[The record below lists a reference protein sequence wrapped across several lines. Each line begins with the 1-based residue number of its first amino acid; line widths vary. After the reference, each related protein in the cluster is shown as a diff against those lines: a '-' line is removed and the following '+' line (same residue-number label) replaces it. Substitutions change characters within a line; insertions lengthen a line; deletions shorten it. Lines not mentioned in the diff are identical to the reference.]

1 MKFSDLEGELFIT
14 ERKIDDLETIKSR
27 IESQL
32 NALKIRTVMSGN
44 VITFKTIAIPISR
57 TGYPLT
63 SLILFRVYKEGA
75 LAFEKQKHSLKIS
88 WKVKLDSLYFLALIP
103 SFVIGMISGFNAG
116 FTIALCFGFAFF
128 LVFVFLGIL
137 SIRYKMTHLIYSGVY
152 KNYH

>member
-1 MKFSDLEGELFIT
+1 MKFSELEGELIIT
-14 ERKIDDLETIKSR
+14 EKRIDDLETIKSR
-27 IESQL
+27 IGSQL
-32 NALKIRTVMSGN
+32 NALKIRTVMSDN

-75 LAFEKQKHSLKIS
+75 LAFEKQKHSLKIR

-103 SFVIGMISGFNAG
+103 SLLIGLISGFNAG
-116 FTIALCFGFAFF
+116 TVIALCFGIAFF

-137 SIRYKMTHLIYSGVY
+137 SIKYKLTHLIYSGVY
-152 KNYH
+152 RDYR

>member
-1 MKFSDLEGELFIT
+1 MKFSKLEETLIIT
-14 ERKIDDLETIKSR
+14 EKKINDLETIKSR

-32 NALKIRTVMSGN
+32 NTLQIRTVVSDN

-75 LAFEKQKHSLKIS
+75 LVFEKQKHSLKII
-88 WKVKLDSLYFLALIP
+88 WNVKLDSLYFLALIP
-103 SFVIGMISGFNAG
+103 SLLIGMISGFNAG
-116 FTIALCFGFAFF
+116 IVVALFFGIAFF

-137 SIRYKMTHLIYSGVY
+137 FIKYKITRLIYSCVY
-152 KNYH
+152 RNFQ